1 MPRLRSQTRRPA
13 LRVLPRE
20 VLARCIE
27 FLPFDHALVIK
38 QVSKELRSAA
48 RRAIAHGR
56 WRPIKFVAERAL
68 DLVSAM
74 PVPAAALSTFRAAW
88 ELDAGLV
95 VREIAEWNGPG
106 GGMPS
111 QFLQLVEPT
120 IDGLP
125 RIVAACE
132 RTQRFIDSL
141 TGTSI
146 DDEDQRHL
154 RDSHIR
160 WQPVHMLVKWSER
173 VGRPL
178 MLDFDKDDD
187 EGHEDRLYIATW
199 FNERSEYDAEHYG
212 SALFGSGLEAW
223 NDPKLAVRFVFNLM
237 EKELDPYMGEGGSFV
252 DMSDHRRWARD
263 WEDRAKADAFEEAAR
278 ALHIYA
284 DTSFDY

>member
-27 FLPFDHALVIK
+27 FLPFDQALESK
-38 QVSKELRSAA
+38 QVSKEVRSAA
-48 RRAIAHGR
+48 RRAIARGR
-56 WRPIKFVAERAL
+56 WRPVKFVAERAL

-74 PVPAAALSTFRAAW
+74 PVSAAALSTFRAAW
-88 ELDAGLV
+88 ELDPGQV
-95 VREIAEWNGPG
+95 VREIAEWEYFTSSLTDDGFHAAC
-106 GGMPS
+106 
-111 QFLQLVEPT
+111 FLKLVEPT

-125 RIVAACE
+125 RVVAACE
-132 RTQRFIDSL
+132 RTHRFVESSPANRSSL
-141 TGTSI
+141 ASM
-146 DDEDQRHL
+146 H
-154 RDSHIR
+154 
-160 WQPVHMLVKWSER
+160 PVHMLVKWSER

-263 WEDRAKADAFEEAAR
+263 WQDRSKADAFVEAAR

>member
-13 LRVLPRE
+13 LRVLPRG

-27 FLPFDHALVIK
+27 FLPLDQALELK
-38 QVSKELRSAA
+38 QVSKDVRSAA
-48 RRAIAHGR
+48 RRAITHH
-56 WRPIKFVAERAL
+56 WRAIKFVATKAF
-68 DLVSAM
+68 DLVSQSEVLMGAA
-74 PVPAAALSTFRAAW
+74 VPAEALSTFRAAW
-88 ELDAGLV
+88 ELDAGMV
-95 VREIAEWNGPG
+95 VSEIAEWNGPG

-178 MLDFDKDDD
+178 MLDFDKDDG

-199 FNERSEYDAEHYG
+199 FCERTE
-212 SALFGSGLEAW
+212 
-223 NDPKLAVRFVFNLM
+223 R
-237 EKELDPYMGEGGSFV
+237 
-252 DMSDHRRWARD
+252 
-263 WEDRAKADAFEEAAR
+263 
-278 ALHIYA
+278 I
-284 DTSFDY
+284 